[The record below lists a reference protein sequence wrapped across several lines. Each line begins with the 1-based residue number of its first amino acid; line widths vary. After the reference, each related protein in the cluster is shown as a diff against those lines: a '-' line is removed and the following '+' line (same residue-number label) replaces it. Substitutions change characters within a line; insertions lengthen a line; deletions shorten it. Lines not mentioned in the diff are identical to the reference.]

1 MTPVSGG
8 GYGAIVSAS
17 AVDAGDGVSAAVHAA
32 RPTHTSKAA
41 ATPARR
47 ERVA

>member
-1 MTPVSGG
+1 MAPLS

-17 AVDAGDGVSAAVHAA
+17 AVDAGDGASAAVHAV
-32 RPTHTSKAA
+32 RPTHASTAT
-41 ATPARR
+41 ATPTCR